1 MYTYTLYMYI
11 HTNIYIYSYMHIYI
25 LDFKSEVLSVIKTY
39 EWNYYAFGA
48 RLVSRKHIRGG
59 NDQ

>member
-1 MYTYTLYMYI
+1 MYI